1 MITLTYGY
9 LRTNEGAKYD
19 IQSFKNYFILSIYLS
34 SHLCKNKIL
43 DGFKQALAKVMK
55 PWK

>member
-9 LRTNEGAKYD
+9 LRTNEGTKYD
-19 IQSFKNYFILSIYLS
+19 IQSFKNYFILS